1 MNKNNRYGLTLI
13 ELIVV
18 TLIIALLMAL
28 LLPATRK
35 VRESSNRMLCGSNM
49 RQLVIAM
56 HNYHNDYKAL
66 PTGCISSGTDPES
79 RLSWVV
85 AVLPYME
92 HDSLFKSIDINKGY
106 GGNLST
112 THKKLKQ
119 LQCPSAEVTI
129 GNDSI
134 THYVAMSGIGKQAAG
149 QPVGSVG
156 NGFMGYDRI
165 TTLGM
170 ITSKD
175 GCSNTIALM
184 ETLYEPG
191 PWAHGGTA
199 TLRGF
204 DPTDLPWGG
213 KQRPFGGLHITAQTA
228 MGDASVRNMRYGLD
242 PKHLAAAITIAGGE
256 KIDWSE
262 WE

>member
-1 MNKNNRYGLTLI
+1 MHKNNRCGFTLM

-18 TLIIALLMAL
+18 IAIIALLMAL
-28 LLPATRK
+28 MLPAIRR
-35 VRESSNRMLCGSNM
+35 VREPANRMLCASNM

-56 HNYHNDYKAL
+56 HNYHNDYKTL
-66 PTGCISSGTDPES
+66 PTGCIGAGTSPES
-79 RLSWVV
+79 RLSWIV
-85 AVLPYME
+85 AILPYLE
-92 HDSLFKSIDINKGY
+92 EDSLFKSIDMSKGY
-106 GGNLST
+106 GGNLSV
-112 THKKLKQ
+112 THKRLKN
-119 LQCPSAEVTI
+119 LQCPSAEVVI
-129 GNDSI
+129 GNDSV
-134 THYVAMSGIGKQAAG
+134 TLYVAMSGIGKEAAG

-170 ITSKD
+170 ITAKD

-191 PWAHGGTA
+191 PWARGGIA

-213 KQRPFGGLHITAQTA
+213 EQRPFGGPHRTAQA
-228 MGDASVRNMRYGLD
+228 ALADGSVRDLMNTMD
-242 PKHLAAAITIAGGE
+242 PKTLAAAITIAGGE
-256 KIDWSE
+256 QFDWE
-262 WE
+262 